1 MFQPIRTDPP
11 SDLVRGITFVPFLAD
26 GRCVLIDEPG
36 GPALPSGEEPHG
48 VDISPALAE
57 LARRRLPQW
66 EGRIWT
72 GDAVDWSP
80 PDSIVAG
87 SSRGRHSCPAS
98 GHNGREMTLT
108 QLNAF
113 VLVAR
118 LGSVTA
124 AANALGVSESAVSQA
139 LSALRLHLGDQLV
152 TRGPVGMKLTPGGSR
167 LLATAS
173 QIVVLGAE
181 AHAAVRAA
189 QGAPEQLR
197 VVSTSTI
204 AEFMISPLTEAF
216 SKRFPGS
223 VEVSAGV
230 AVTKEMSVLIANRL
244 ADVAISSAIPED
256 PGMALA
262 TEPIFKY
269 RLVVVT
275 AGQPRLRGG
284 PRQWLWF
291 VDPSGTDPGSET
303 GQLLTSL
310 AIPEEQVR
318 VFPNQTAAWAA
329 AADGTGVAPA
339 VEHLVTQRLRRGEL
353 SRVEAPGCKLDAC
366 WHVTL
371 LERQHQSAAASS
383 FRRYLGTPEAMHLMR
398 SPAGGVPPSRF
409 RPPVY
414 VTIWS

>member
-1 MFQPIRTDPP
+1 
-11 SDLVRGITFVPFLAD
+11 
-26 GRCVLIDEPG
+26 
-36 GPALPSGEEPHG
+36 
-48 VDISPALAE
+48 
-57 LARRRLPQW
+57 
-66 EGRIWT
+66 
-72 GDAVDWSP
+72 
-80 PDSIVAG
+80 
-87 SSRGRHSCPAS
+87 
-98 GHNGREMTLT
+98 MTLT

-139 LSALRLHLGDQLV
+139 LSALRQHLGDQLV
-152 TRGPVGMKLTPGGSR
+152 TRGPVGMTLTAGGSR

-204 AEFMISPLTEAF
+204 TEFVIGPLTEAF
-216 SKRFPGS
+216 TKRFAGS

-230 AVTKEMSVLIANRL
+230 AVTREMSVLIANRL
-244 ADVAISSAIPED
+244 ADVAISAEPATPDD
-256 PGMALA
+256 PALA
-262 TEPIFKY
+262 LVTEPVFKY
-269 RLVVVT
+269 RLVCVT
-275 AGQPRLRGG
+275 ADRSRLRGG

-291 VDPSGTDPGSET
+291 VDPSGTDPGSES
-303 GQLLTSL
+303 GQLLAQL
-310 AIPEEQVR
+310 DIPEDQVR
-318 VFPNQTAAWAA
+318 VFPNATAAWAA

-339 VEHLVTQRLRRGEL
+339 VEHLVAQRLRRGEL
-353 SRVEAPGCKLDAC
+353 SRVEVPGCRMEAC
-366 WHVTL
+366 WNVTL
-371 LERQHQSAAASS
+371 LERKHQSAAASS

-398 SPAGGVPPSRF
+398 APAGGVPPSRF